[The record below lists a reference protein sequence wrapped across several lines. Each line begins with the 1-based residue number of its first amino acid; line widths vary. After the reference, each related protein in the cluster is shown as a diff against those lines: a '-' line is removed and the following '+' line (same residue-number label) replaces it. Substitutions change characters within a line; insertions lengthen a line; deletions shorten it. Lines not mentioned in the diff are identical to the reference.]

1 LGAAELTVEDRLL
14 DIGIRIHVRSWS
26 AAQESANR
34 RAYLLVH
41 GLASNAQTWDEV
53 AAVLSEAGNPVV
65 AIDQRGHGLSDKPD
79 SGYDF
84 ATITQDIHRV
94 LKHLG
99 WERPVLVGQS
109 WGGNVLLEF
118 GARFPGEAQSLVF
131 VDGGFLNLQQRGAW
145 EQISVELRPPDLNGT
160 HRSQI
165 AARIRKMHP
174 NWSEIGIEATLANF
188 ETLPDGTIRP
198 WLTLGRHMQ
207 ILKAMYE
214 QDPRLLYPRIRE
226 PVLICAVDD
235 EDEKSVRKRMQ
246 VQAAIEGLK
255 QVEVVWFQQA
265 AHDIHVDQP
274 TALASAILD
283 FAGR

>member
-1 LGAAELTVEDRLL
+1 MDV
-14 DIGIRIHVRSWS
+14 GIRIHIRSWPS
-26 AAQESANR
+26 TQKTANE
-34 RAYLLVH
+34 RAYFLVH

-53 AAVLSEAGNPVV
+53 AAVLSDAGHPVA

-84 ATITQDIHRV
+84 DTVTQDIHRV
-94 LKHLG
+94 LKQLG

-109 WGGNVLLEF
+109 WGGNVLLAF
-118 GARFPGEAQSLVF
+118 GARFPGEAQSLIF

-145 EQISVELRPPDLNGT
+145 ERASEELRPPDLSGT
-160 HRSQI
+160 PRFRI
-165 AARIRKMHP
+165 AALLCQMHP
-174 NWSEIGIEATLANF
+174 NWSETGIEATLANF
-188 ETLPDGTIRP
+188 EALPDGTIRP
-198 WLTLGRHMQ
+198 WLTLERHMR

-214 QDPRLLYPRIRE
+214 QDPRLLYPMIRE
-226 PVLICAVDD
+226 PVLICAADD
-235 EDEKSVRKRMQ
+235 GSKKAVRKRQQ

-255 QVEVVWFQQA
+255 RVEVVWFQQA

-274 TALASAILD
+274 AALATTILN